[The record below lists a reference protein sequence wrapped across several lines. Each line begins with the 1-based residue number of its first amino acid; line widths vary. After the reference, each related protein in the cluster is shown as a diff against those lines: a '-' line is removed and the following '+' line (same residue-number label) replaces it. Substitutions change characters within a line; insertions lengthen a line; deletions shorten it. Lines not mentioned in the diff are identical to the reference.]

1 MNDTKISRRSLLK
14 GAGFGAAAL
23 LGGGTSILTRMPPA
37 IAAPTGEL
45 YTTAASK
52 GILYG
57 SSLATWQYAGSE
69 FSEPDPEYAALH
81 AREAGMM
88 FTEDD
93 LLWWRLRPSRTAA
106 LDFSYG
112 DRIISDAE
120 TNGQQVFA
128 AHMVWDSGFG
138 EGWTE
143 DELWSLPEAEAR
155 SLLYGTID
163 AEAARYAGR
172 AKAWVVANEVIS
184 HNRVDENGFWEF
196 VPWHSTIGPTYVE
209 EPSPTRASTTRPRSS

>member
-1 MNDTKISRRSLLK
+1 MENGTLTRRSLLK
-14 GAGFGAAAL
+14 GAGVGAAAL
-23 LGGGTSILTRMPPA
+23 VSGGTSLLTRMPPA
-37 IAAPTGEL
+37 LAAPTGAL
-45 YTTAASK
+45 YQAAAAK

-69 FSEPDPEYAALH
+69 FSAPDPQYAALH
-81 AREAGMM
+81 AQEAGMM

-93 LLWWRLRPSRTAA
+93 LLWWRLRPSRTAP
-106 LDFSYG
+106 LDFSFG
-112 DRIISDAE
+112 DRIIGDAE
-120 TNGQQVFA
+120 ANAQQIFA

-143 DELWSLPEAEAR
+143 DELWSLPTAEAR

-172 AKAWVVANEVIS
+172 AKAWVVA
-184 HNRVDENGFWEF
+184 
-196 VPWHSTIGPTYVE
+196 
-209 EPSPTRASTTRPRSS
+209 